1 MVSIS
6 TCNIMKCIKLAFRVL
21 KTKNLRVIDASIMP
35 VIVNANTNSPTIMV
49 GEKGADFIL
58 DYWTQQK
65 LVCDRLDYYF
75 YRDKLKCYYF

>member
-1 MVSIS
+1 MCTLSMCITLKSIF
-6 TCNIMKCIKLAFRVL
+6 NRVL

-35 VIVNANTNSPTIMV
+35 VIVNANTNSPTIMI
-49 GEKGADFIL
+49 GEKGADFIM

-75 YRDKLKCYYF
+75 YKDKLKCYYF